1 MAKCQ
6 LFKYKVEFLSKVFF
20 KTFGC
25 RSNIYD
31 TQVMIASLKSY
42 EVAPSESEAD
52 VVVINSCTVTNGAD
66 KALREYI
73 SKIKKLN
80 KKILFTGCALEGVG
94 RKSYDSGAIFGA
106 FGHSKKQDI
115 KDLLDKKERFYFSDD
130 LNHIDSVIIDK
141 FVGKSRAFIK
151 VQEGCDFKC
160 SYCII
165 PQVRGKARSYKREQI
180 LLQVQKLADS
190 GISEV
195 VLSGT
200 NLGSYGKDTFDSL
213 PKLLH
218 AISKIDG
225 IKRVRLGSLE
235 PSQIDS
241 EFLESLSLPILER
254 HLHIALQ
261 YTDDRMLT
269 IMNRINRF
277 ESDYKLFY
285 KLSSMGFAL
294 GTDFI
299 VAHPGESEEVFESGF
314 SNLSSLPLTHIHTFI
329 YSPRTNTPSASMP
342 LNIPK
347 HVAKER
353 LKKVRDLIDTKNLN
367 FRQNNEPLS
376 VLVENKKGEYYHG
389 LDQFFNKIAIKSDK
403 NLALKWLDIERYEVR
418 GDMNYAEV

>member
-1 MAKCQ
+1 M
-6 LFKYKVEFLSKVFF
+6 SKVFF

-299 VAHPGESEEVFESGF
+299 VAHPGESEEIFESGF

-418 GDMNYAEV
+418 GDINYAEV

>member
-1 MAKCQ
+1 M
-6 LFKYKVEFLSKVFF
+6 SKVFF

-141 FVGKSRAFIK
+141 FIGKSRAFIK